1 MSVTPLIDLR
11 DVGRSYGTLHALDGL
26 TLAVEAGEWVAVTG
40 PSGSG
45 KTTLLNILA
54 GLDRATSGHAVV
66 DGVDLT
72 SVSTRGLALYRRHV
86 VGLVF
91 QQFHLIS
98 YLSALENVMLAQFV
112 HSVTDRAEAEEA
124 LRAVGLG
131 ARLTH
136 LPRELSGGEQQRVC
150 IARALI
156 NRPKIILADEPTGN
170 LDGVNEAMVMSL
182 LADLHR
188 QGHTLVLVTHDP
200 TIAARA
206 DREIRL
212 EHGRRA
218 EPAVPEAVEVQS
230 LMAEIWRTLEEP
242 GGRIA
247 IERRGVAE
255 AMAEGLLQ
263 FTDGRL
269 AFTESGSALATDVV
283 RRQRLAEALSALT
296 LARSPSADC
305 GREEPIA
312 PGVVDQVCA
321 FLGHPAACPHGRPIP
336 RGAECCP
343 LSES

>member
-1 MSVTPLIDLR
+1 MNVAPLIDLR
-11 DVGRSYGTLHALDGL
+11 AVGRSYGTLNALDGL
-26 TLAVEAGEWVAVTG
+26 SLAVEPGEWVAVTG

-54 GLDRATSGHAVV
+54 GLDRATRGQVVV

-72 SVSTRGLALYRRHV
+72 SVSSRGLALYRRHV

-98 YLSALENVMLAQFV
+98 YLSALENVMLAQYV
-112 HSVTDRAEAEEA
+112 HSVTDRGEAEEA
-124 LRAVGLG
+124 LSAVGLG
-131 ARLTH
+131 GRLGH

-182 LADLHR
+182 LTDLHR

-200 TIAARA
+200 AIAARA

-218 EPAVPEAVEVQS
+218 EPAAPEA
-230 LMAEIWRTLEEP
+230 AEQQTLLAELWRTLESP
-242 GGRIA
+242 PGRIA

-255 AMAEGLLQ
+255 AMADGLLH
-263 FTDGRL
+263 FVDGRL
-269 AFTESGSALATDVV
+269 AFTASGSAQALEVI

-296 LARSPSADC
+296 LARSPGTEC

-321 FLGHPAACPHGRPIP
+321 FLGHPAVCPHGRPIP
-336 RGAECCP
+336 RGAACCP
-343 LSES
+343 S

>member
-1 MSVTPLIDLR
+1 MTVPPLIDLR
-11 DVGRSYGTLHALDGL
+11 DVGRSYGALNALDGL
-26 TLAVEAGEWVAVTG
+26 SLAVEPGEWVAVTG

-54 GLDRATSGHAVV
+54 GLDRATRGRVVV

-72 SVSTRGLALYRRHV
+72 SVSSRGLALYRRHV

-98 YLSALENVMLAQFV
+98 YLSALDNVMLAQYV
-112 HSVTDRAEAEEA
+112 HSVTDRGEAEEA

-200 TIAARA
+200 SIAARA

-218 EPAVPEAVEVQS
+218 EAAAPEAVEQQS
-230 LMAEIWRTLEEP
+230 LLAELWSTLETP
-242 GGRIA
+242 AGRIA

-255 AMAEGLLQ
+255 AMAAGLLH
-263 FTDGRL
+263 FVDGRL
-269 AFTESGSALATDVV
+269 AFTDSGSAQARDVI
-283 RRQRLAEALSALT
+283 RRERLAEALSALT
-296 LARSPSADC
+296 LARSPITEC

-321 FLGHPAACPHGRPIP
+321 FLGHPAVCPHGRPIP
-336 RGAECCP
+336 RGPACCP
-343 LSES
+343 VG